1 MEINP
6 KKSNTLT
13 IVYYTN
19 LKHIRST
26 NNPKK
31 KRKIKNKKTN
41 KPPFPS
47 WKLPIQSIINS
58 LSFEPKFQEVWI
70 NITSPAANGYV

>member
-31 KRKIKNKKTN
+31 KKKNKK
-41 KPPFPS
+41 
-47 WKLPIQSIINS
+47 
-58 LSFEPKFQEVWI
+58 
-70 NITSPAANGYV
+70 